1 MSAMASI
8 LIAGR
13 WQPGTPRGT
22 FRAVDPSTGSELPTP
37 FPISGPADVEA
48 ALAAASVAFSEMQRS
63 VTPEQRAAL
72 LERYAERIEGRK
84 EELAS
89 CAEQETGLARSTRL
103 LGTEIPRTVDQLRQA
118 AAAARDRS
126 WCLATIDTKANL
138 RSLYVPLGPAVL
150 IGPNNFPF
158 AYNAVSGGD
167 FAAAIAVGCPVIAK
181 GHPSH
186 PQTTRLLAEEA
197 HAAVLE
203 TGLPPTTLQM
213 LYHID
218 PAEGETLVTDRRV
231 GAVAFTG
238 SRRTGLLL
246 KALADR
252 VGKPIFLELGSLNP
266 VVILPGALRER
277 FADVLATVS
286 GSCLLGMGQFCT
298 NPGLL
303 FLLEGPDTERFI
315 QEMVK
320 KYETTPTAPMLSRVV
335 QENLAASIRS
345 LRAAGAEL
353 RAGGA
358 VLPGPSISHQN
369 TLLTVSGRHFLAR
382 AEELQQEA
390 FGNATLVVICASQ
403 SELLVCLSQLDGQL
417 AGSIFSHTDGSED
430 HEAQAVAALLRQR
443 VGRLLNDKMPTGVA
457 VSPAQCHGGPF
468 PATGHPH
475 FTAVGIPASLRR
487 FCMLACYDNVRPHRL
502 PVELREENPTGR
514 MWRFVD
520 GTWRQ

>member
-1 MSAMASI
+1 MTSVAPI
-8 LIAGR
+8 LLAGQ
-13 WQPGTPRGT
+13 WQPGEPRGT

-37 FPISGPADVEA
+37 FPISGPSDVESALKA
-48 ALAAASVAFSEMQRS
+48 AGATFNELQRT
-63 VTPEQRAAL
+63 VPPEQRAAL
-72 LERYAERIEGRK
+72 LERYAERIDKRK

-89 CAEQETGLARSTRL
+89 CAEQETGLAKATRL

-138 RSLYVPLGPAVL
+138 RSLYVPLGPAFL

-186 PQTTRLLAEEA
+186 PRTTRLLTEEA
-197 HAAVLE
+197 HAAINE
-203 TGLPPTTLQM
+203 IGLPPATLQM
-213 LYHID
+213 LYHVE
-218 PAEGETLVTDRRV
+218 PGEGETLVTDGRV
-231 GAVAFTG
+231 GSVAFTG

-277 FADVLATVS
+277 FDDVLTTVS

-303 FLLEGPDTERFI
+303 FMLAGPDADRFLE
-315 QEMVK
+315 EMAK
-320 KYETTPTAPMLSRVV
+320 KFEATPTAPMLSHVV
-335 QENLAASIRS
+335 QENLVASIRS

-353 RAGGA
+353 RAGGSP
-358 VLPGPSISHQN
+358 LPGPRISHQN
-369 TLLTVSGRHFLAR
+369 TLLTVSGQHFLAR
-382 AEELQQEA
+382 SHDLQREA
-390 FGNATLVVICASQ
+390 FGNATLVVVCSSHA
-403 SELLVCLSQLDGQL
+403 ELHAGLARLEGQL
-417 AGSIFSHTDGSED
+417 AGSIFSHSDGSED
-430 HEAQAVAALLRQR
+430 AEADAVAALLRQR
-443 VGRLLNDKMPTGVA
+443 VGRLLNDKMTTGVA

-502 PVELREENPTGR
+502 PAELRDENPTGR
-514 MWRFVD
+514 MWRWVD
-520 GTWRQ
+520 GAWRQ